1 MARRRAI
8 AWTVGATAL
17 LVLVAGLLLF
27 QPWLLFID
35 ETVEEADEAGVVV
48 STATGGLA
56 DTAVP
61 TQGASS
67 GAPPASSAAPVRV
80 ELARGA
86 FIDAEHGTSG
96 TAVVYRRGDGTRYL
110 RLEDLDTSNGPDL
123 HVWITDQP
131 SGGGCGGCLG
141 SWDIYDDGDYVRLG
155 ELKGNQGSQNYEIP
169 AGADLSGLTSVV
181 IWCDQFNVA
190 FGTADV
196 SGMAA

>member
-1 MARRRAI
+1 MSRKRTVW
-8 AWTVGATAL
+8 WTLGGVAL
-17 LVLVAGLLLF
+17 VVLVAGMLLF

-35 ETVEEADEAGVVV
+35 ETVEEADDAAEVV
-48 STATGGLA
+48 STATGGIGDTSIPSPAPSA
-56 DTAVP
+56 DGSEETP
-61 TQGASS
+61 TG
-67 GAPPASSAAPVRV
+67 PTRV
-80 ELARGA
+80 ELARGK

-96 TAVVYRRGDGTRYL
+96 TAVVYRRDDGSRYL

-131 SGGGCGGCLG
+131 SGGDCNGCFG
-141 SWDIYDDGDYVRLG
+141 SWGIYDDGDYVRLG

-169 AGADLSGLTSVV
+169 KGADLAGLTSVV